1 MVVVGTAG
9 GGEEVL
15 AQAQGLQPDIV
26 LIDLTMPG
34 LSGLK
39 SVSENSKHAL
49 L

>member
-1 MVVVGTAG
+1 MI
-9 GGEEVL
+9 GEEVL

-26 LIDLTMPG
+26 LIDLAAMPG

-39 SVSENSKHAL
+39 SVSDNSKHVL